1 MSDEVD
7 LDNLTML
14 KDLLGEKFIELVETF
29 ISDSA
34 QRVTAMHSALSAGDI
49 EQVRHQSHGLKG
61 SCRNLGANP
70 LGDLCQV
77 METQAHEG
85 QLLEGEQQLAAIEK
99 KLAAVNNALKALL

>member
-1 MSDEVD
+1 MSDDVD
-7 LDNLTML
+7 LENLNML
-14 KDLLGEKFIELVETF
+14 KDLLGDKFIELIETF

-34 QRVTAMHSALSAGDI
+34 QRIDAIQRALASGDI
-49 EQVRHQSHGLKG
+49 EQIRHQTHGLKG

-85 QLLEGEQQLAAIEK
+85 QLTDGEQQLAAIEQ
-99 KLAAVNNALKALL
+99 KLAAVNGALKSLL